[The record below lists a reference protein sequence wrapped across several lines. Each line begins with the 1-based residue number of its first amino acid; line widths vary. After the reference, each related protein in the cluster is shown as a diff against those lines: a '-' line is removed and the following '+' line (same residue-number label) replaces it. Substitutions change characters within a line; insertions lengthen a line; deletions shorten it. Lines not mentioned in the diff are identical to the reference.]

1 MRNWALIGACGLA
14 LAGVAGPALA
24 AGEEI
29 QVYMDEISPKGHFG
43 LDVHV
48 NYVADGDLV
57 ADYPG
62 QQQSRHRLRITP
74 EWSYAITPNLELG
87 AYLPLASYEDGH
99 LTVDGEKLRLKF
111 VAPRPEGRNWFW
123 GANFEIGKVVHR
135 TDINP
140 WNAEAKG
147 IIGTRNGPWTLAL
160 NTNIGWVVDGPDKGP
175 AALELATKVSY
186 DLAPDFAIGIES
198 FNDVGELRHLG
209 GDLTA
214 LEHST
219 YVTLDKGFG
228 DWELNFGVG
237 RGYGENPD
245 QWIVKAI
252 IGIPIDRRK

>member
-1 MRNWALIGACGLA
+1 
-14 LAGVAGPALA
+14 
-24 AGEEI
+24 
-29 QVYMDEISPKGHFG
+29 MDEISPKGHFG

-48 NYVADGDLV
+48 NYVADGHLV

-111 VAPRPEGRNWFW
+111 VATQPQGRNWFW

-160 NTNIGWVVDGPDKGP
+160 NTNIGWAVDGPDKGP

-186 DLAPDFAIGIES
+186 DLAPDFAVGIES

-219 YVTLDKGFG
+219 YVTVDKGFG

-237 RGYGENPD
+237 RGYGDNPD